1 MDVVMHTINI
11 YHSLINNQPI
21 SLFVIKMKK
30 RNKINLVYVS
40 KRERERE
47 REREGKQSDIHLYTK
62 GLDIRQRIVN
72 NYKLK
77 QEHKIN

>member
-1 MDVVMHTINI
+1 
-11 YHSLINNQPI
+11 
-21 SLFVIKMKK
+21 MKK